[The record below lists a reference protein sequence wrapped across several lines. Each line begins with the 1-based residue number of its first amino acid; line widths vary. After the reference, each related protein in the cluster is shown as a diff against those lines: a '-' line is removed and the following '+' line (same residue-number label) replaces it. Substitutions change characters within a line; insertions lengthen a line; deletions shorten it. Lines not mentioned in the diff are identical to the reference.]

1 MQTILKNMLERFK
14 VNERNITD
22 ILSNFK
28 DYLDDNS
35 GLRFNGRQIRNLVF
49 SAHAI
54 ALSEERDSCIY
65 KDIKEVLRVTR
76 DFQNQLK
83 DVISNQRHSREAKTG
98 ITD

>member
-1 MQTILKNMLERFK
+1 MQSILKIMLKRFK
-14 VNERNITD
+14 VNESDITD

-49 SAHAI
+49 SAHAM
-54 ALSEERDSCIY
+54 ALSEKRSSCIY

-76 DFQNQLK
+76 EFQNQLK
-83 DVISNQRHSREAKTG
+83 DVIWNQRHSREAKTG